1 MVHTGERGGI
11 GIRRRL
17 KIFRL
22 RSCGFE
28 SHRSYQSPRV
38 NVFRSQEG
46 EGLAGMAALSVR
58 LFFREREGES
68 SFLRKMQR
76 IVADGH
82 WIGA

>member
-1 MVHTGERGGI
+1 M
-11 GIRRRL
+11 
-17 KIFRL
+17 
-22 RSCGFE
+22 
-28 SHRSYQSPRV
+28 
-38 NVFRSQEG
+38 FRSQEG

-68 SFLRKMQR
+68 SFSRKMQR